1 MFEKLNEDN
10 FTLFAMKS
18 YTNPHCTDLLEFNDD
33 LKRIRY
39 VKRLFKKYE
48 QSGDLKERLIFN
60 HLMVFYNS
68 FEPQCA
74 TRMLCFRLDNY
85 LQYLKPFLL
94 YMGYWTEK
102 VVEMDGRKITDSDI
116 IIDQCIVDTLRNI
129 HVE

>member
-1 MFEKLNEDN
+1 MDKLTEEN

-48 QSGDLKERLIFN
+48 QNGDLKERLIFN

-68 FEPQCA
+68 FEPHCA
-74 TRMLCFRLDNY
+74 TRMLCYKLDDY
-85 LQYLKPFLL
+85 LHYLKPFLL

-102 VVEMDGRKITDSDI
+102 SASTDGRKISDSDI
-116 IIDQCIVDTLRNI
+116 IVDSGIVNVLRNI